1 MATLPLKTSRNEQLS
16 VIRLF
21 VFCGQKDLVQMPI
34 KPTIQPRLGHQWLSC
49 FWANEENARW
59 AEICIWY
66 WSAINCS
73 SLA

>member
-1 MATLPLKTSRNEQLS
+1 MNIALLS
-16 VIRLF
+16 V
-21 VFCGQKDLVQMPI
+21 FCVQKDLAQMPFTL
-34 KPTIQPRLGHQWLSC
+34 TIQSRLGHQWLSP